1 LAVERRE
8 FVTIVGAALAGWPL
22 AAAAQQ
28 SKMPAIGYLQSGTGS
43 VPAAAS
49 LLALADE
56 VIE

>member
-1 LAVERRE
+1 
-8 FVTIVGAALAGWPL
+8 LAGWPL